1 MTPIALRPP
10 RHGEVAAKTDAN
22 PDGKGANGFMLDWYQ
37 SAPRS
42 VVAKPQR
49 QVLAEFFTSMLVLSA
64 TFKYKPVVGVPN
76 YLYWINGEW
85 NLSLIAPDE
94 WSQERRENFAG
105 TCILQADRTWT
116 IAPCEVLA
124 GRNPVSDAVRRFYEA
139 FEQMLHTNL
148 TLEEVLPFC
157 VWQMPY
163 YQRLNANALSR
174 SIRSTIILG
183 NQTSISCREWQRLL
197 PGLEQMLLGS
207 SA

>member
-1 MTPIALRPP
+1 
-10 RHGEVAAKTDAN
+10 
-22 PDGKGANGFMLDWYQ
+22 
-37 SAPRS
+37 
-42 VVAKPQR
+42 
-49 QVLAEFFTSMLVLSA
+49 
-64 TFKYKPVVGVPN
+64 
-76 YLYWINGEW
+76 
-85 NLSLIAPDE
+85 
-94 WSQERRENFAG
+94 
-105 TCILQADRTWT
+105 
-116 IAPCEVLA
+116 
-124 GRNPVSDAVRRFYEA
+124 
-139 FEQMLHTNL
+139 MLHTNL